1 MSNFPHASK
10 GTVRALANAAS
21 QAATV
26 TGAALN
32 IASLDW
38 EGQVEI
44 TQNIG
49 AVTGSITG
57 KVQESADG
65 STDWLD
71 VADAAFTAVT
81 VANNTQRIVINA
93 GATRGWI
100 RYVGT
105 IVTGP
110 ALAAVTASAVP
121 KNVG

>member
-10 GTVRALANAAS
+10 GTVRALANATS

-32 IASLDW
+32 IAALDW

-49 AVTGSITG
+49 AVTGSIAGTIE
-57 KVQESADG
+57 ESADG
-65 STDWLD
+65 STGWLA
-71 VADAAFTAVT
+71 VPGAAFTTVT
-81 VANNTQRIVINA
+81 AANDTQRIVIQA

-110 ALAAVTASAVP
+110 VLTAVTASAIP

>member
-1 MSNFPHASK
+1 MSNFPHAS
-10 GTVRALANAAS
+10 
-21 QAATV
+21 AATV
-26 TGAALN
+26 KALADATSRAATFNGTALN
-32 IASLDW
+32 IAALDW
-38 EGQVEI
+38 DGPVEI

-65 STDWLD
+65 STDWQD
-71 VADAAFTAVT
+71 VAGAAFTIVSA
-81 VANNTQRIVINA
+81 ANNTQRIVISA

-110 ALAAVTASAVP
+110 ALTAVTASAVP
-121 KNVG
+121 KNV

>member
-1 MSNFPHASK
+1 MHNFPHASK
-10 GTVRALANAAS
+10 ATVSALANATS

-32 IASLDW
+32 IAALDW
-38 EGQVEI
+38 DGNVEI

-57 KVQESADG
+57 TIEESADG
-65 STDWLD
+65 STGWLA
-71 VADAAFTAVT
+71 VAGAAFTAVSA
-81 VANNTQRIVINA
+81 ANNTQRIVIRA

-110 ALAAVTASAVP
+110 ALAAVTASGVP